1 MNTDNV
7 SAPGNESK
15 DERAFEKLVMWAS
28 SFSIG
33 LLGSF
38 LASLKQVNP
47 TIVFKFTFE
56 TVAAFVGGA
65 VLTAFFLHVVLHGS
79 KKRRAALVIVAAIAS
94 VVLYFLFGIENTSRA
109 NRSDVTIG
117 TVLAVTVLS
126 FVAWVIWRLTR
137 FLESDQQQNADPQQD
152 QRPPR

>member
-1 MNTDNV
+1 MNTDKV
-7 SAPGNESK
+7 SAPANESK
-15 DERAFEKLVMWAS
+15 EERAFEKLLMWAS

-33 LLGSF
+33 LLAAF
-38 LASLKQVNP
+38 LTSLKQVNP

-65 VLTAFFLHVVLHGS
+65 VLTALFLRVVLHGS
-79 KKRRAALVIVAAIAS
+79 KKRRAALVLIAAVVS
-94 VVLYFLFGIENTSRA
+94 VVLYFCFGIENTSRA

-126 FVAWVIWRLTR
+126 FVAWVIWRLGKY
-137 FLESDQQQNADPQQD
+137 FESDD
-152 QRPPR
+152 QRNRDSER

>member
-1 MNTDNV
+1 MSTDKISPPSN
-7 SAPGNESK
+7 ASK

-33 LLGSF
+33 LLASF

-65 VLTAFFLHVVLHGS
+65 LLTAFFLRVVLHGS

-94 VVLYFLFGIENTSRA
+94 VVLYFLFGIENTARA

-126 FVAWVIWRLTR
+126 FVAWVIWRLGR
-137 FLESDQQQNADPQQD
+137 FLESDQQENSDPRQD
-152 QRPPR
+152 RPRPE